1 METCTFRLD
10 GRTAVVTGAG
20 RGMGRAFAIA
30 LAHAGAD
37 VAVTDLPGTESAAE
51 ETAAEVRATGRRAL
65 TVPLDV
71 TQVPSIHAMVERIT
85 DEWGHID
92 ILVNNAGINIRQYAV
107 DVTEE
112 AWDQVVDTDLKGVM
126 FCSQAVGRHMIERA
140 GDGQRGRQSQGK
152 IINVASQIGL
162 VGYYQRIA
170 YCAAKAGVV
179 NLTRVLALEWA
190 AHGINVNAIAPTFV
204 RTPLVAALLE
214 DQAVREEVVR
224 RIPLGRVA
232 EPEDVVGS
240 VVFLASPASDFIT
253 GHTLL
258 VDGGWTAI

>member
-1 METCTFRLD
+1 MDPCSFRLD
-10 GRTAVVTGAG
+10 DRIAIVTGAG
-20 RGMGRAFAIA
+20 SGMGRTFSIA

-37 VAVTDLPGTESAAE
+37 VVITELPGKEAAAE
-51 ETAAEVRATGRRAL
+51 GTAAKVRAVGRRAL

-71 TQVPSIHAMVERIT
+71 TQIPSIQAMVERVVH
-85 DEWGHID
+85 EWGHVD
-92 ILVNNAGINIRQYAV
+92 ILVNNAGMNIRQFAV

-112 AWDQVVDTDLKGVM
+112 AWDRVVDTDLKGVL
-126 FCSQAVGRHMIERA
+126 FCSQAVGRHMIER
-140 GDGQRGRQSQGK
+140 GRGGK
-152 IINVASQIGL
+152 IINIASQIGV
-162 VGYYQRIA
+162 VGYYQRVA

-190 AHGINVNAIAPTFV
+190 PHRINVNAIAPTYV
-204 RTPLVAALLE
+204 RTPLVQALLE
-214 DQAVREEVVR
+214 DEAIRKEVVG

-232 EPEDVVGS
+232 EPEDIAGS
-240 VVFLASPASDFIT
+240 VVFLASPASDFVT

>member
-1 METCTFRLD
+1 MIDPFRID
-10 GRTAVVTGAG
+10 DCIAIVTGAG
-20 RGMGRAFAIA
+20 GGMGRTFSIA
-30 LAHAGAD
+30 LARAGAD
-37 VAVTDLPGTESAAE
+37 VVVTELPGKEDAAE
-51 ETAAEVRATGRRAL
+51 ETAAEVRAAGRRAL
-65 TVPLDV
+65 TVDLDV
-71 TQVPSIHAMVERIT
+71 TQLSSIQAMVRRVL

-92 ILVNNAGINIRQYAV
+92 ILVNNAGINIRQFAV

-112 AWDQVVDTDLKGVM
+112 AWDQVVDTDLKGVL
-126 FCSQAVGRHMIERA
+126 FCSQAVGRHMIER
-140 GDGQRGRQSQGK
+140 GQGGK

-162 VGYYQRIA
+162 VGYYQRVA

-190 AHGINVNAIAPTFV
+190 PHRINVNAIAPTFV
-204 RTPLVAALLE
+204 RTPFVEALLE
-214 DQAVREEVVR
+214 DEAIREEVIR

-232 EPEDVVGS
+232 EPEDVAGS
-240 VVFLASPASDFIT
+240 VVFLASPASDFVT